1 MSGAS
6 KRITYPGRD
15 TDMSAKVPRNIH
27 AGNFSAP
34 QSKGQTKAAQP
45 QKGMVK

>member
-1 MSGAS
+1 MT

-15 TDMSAKVPRNIH
+15 TSIADKIPRNVSTR
-27 AGNFSAP
+27 GGSAP
-34 QSKGQTKAAQP
+34 ESKRQTKSATP